1 MGIQFCQHVLFH
13 RLLPPFSSFY
23 TFVKHLL
30 NICTRGVFVFVFVL
44 TILFR
49 YDAAAAAKLH
59 QSCVTLCDPTDGSPP
74 GSSVP
79 GILQAKTL
87 TWVAISFSNACMHV
101 HQVTSAMSNSVPPY
115 RRQPPRLLCPW
126 DSPGKNT
133 GVGCHFL
140 LHFLSIVN
148 LQCCVSG
155 IQQFT
160 RYLIQFPELYRRF
173 LLFIYFIY
181 ILVCIYLDS

>member
-1 MGIQFCQHVLFH
+1 MFQVNSFAGGYWVCWHVLFH

-23 TFVKHLL
+23 TLAKHLL
-30 NICTRGVFVFVFVL
+30 NICARGVFVFIL

-49 YDAAAAAKLH
+49 YAAAAKSR
-59 QSCVTLCDPTDGSPP
+59 QSWVPLCNPVDGSPP

-79 GILQAKTL
+79 GIVQAKTL
-87 TWVAISFSNACMHV
+87 AWVAISFSNACMHV
-101 HQVTSAMSNSVPPY
+101 HQVTSAMSDSVRPH
-115 RRQPPRLLCPW
+115 RRQPTRLLCPW

-133 GVGCHFL
+133 GVGCHFF
-140 LHFLSIVN
+140 LHFLSVVN

-160 RYLIQFPELYRRF
+160 RYS
-173 LLFIYFIY
+173 
-181 ILVCIYLDS
+181 V

>member
-13 RLLPPFSSFY
+13 RLLPTFSSFY
-23 TFVKHLL
+23 TLVKHCL
-30 NICTRGVFVFVFVL
+30 NISARGVFVL

-49 YDAAAAAKLH
+49 YAAA
-59 QSCVTLCDPTDGSPP
+59 QSRQPCLTLCDPTDSRPP

-79 GILQAKTL
+79 GILQEKTL
-87 TWVAISFSNACMHV
+87 AWVAISFSNACMHV
-101 HQVTSAMSNSVPPY
+101 HQVTSAMSDSVRPH
-115 RRQPPRLLCPW
+115 RRQPTRLLCPW

-133 GVGCHFL
+133 GVGCHFF
-140 LHFLSIVN
+140 LHFLSVVN

-160 RYLIQFPELYRRF
+160 RYS
-173 LLFIYFIY
+173 
-181 ILVCIYLDS
+181 V